1 MLDLPA
7 RPTFLDVNDRALSAA
22 DIALLL
28 TKPSIRGLTFTGCD
42 IGDDAVRA
50 LCALPKLERLWLD
63 GSAITDAVLPDIARV
78 PALNWLVL
86 DNTGIGGTGLAALSG
101 HARLRH
107 LSLRNTPVD
116 DACVRHI
123 VGIASL
129 SYLDVKGSAMTRAGL
144 LALAAHPTLKLC
156 ADDTRPDGLDQEF
169 VREQRRLASRTPP
182 GFVAGAGEEAA
193 ALGVLHGFWDAI
205 SAWET
210 ELALDSQ
217 KTPHLNDWRQ
227 PACAAIFHQ
236 FCTPKDRKFGRP
248 NALSFSTPPEYRQH
262 AIIAVEWLS
271 ARKLCVYTSNRAH
284 AQCRFLLVKKGSTWL
299 LDHVQNLFDGWTTGY
314 L

>member
-1 MLDLPA
+1 MLEIPA
-7 RPTFLDVNDRALSAA
+7 RPRFLDIHDHALSAA

-28 TKPSIRGLTFTGCD
+28 SKPSIRGLTFTGCG

-86 DNTGIGGTGLAALSG
+86 DNTGIGDAGVAALSG
-101 HARLRH
+101 HARLHH
-107 LSLRNTPVD
+107 LSLRGTEVG
-116 DACVRHI
+116 DACAPHI
-123 VGIASL
+123 VSL
-129 SYLDVKGSAMTRAGL
+129 ACLSHLDVTGSAVTRDGV
-144 LALAAHPTLKLC
+144 LALAAHPTLTLSS
-156 ADDTRPDGLDQEF
+156 DDTHPAGLDGEF

-182 GFVAGAGEEAA
+182 GFLPGAGEEAA
-193 ALGVLHGFWDAI
+193 ALAVLHGFWDAI

-210 ELALDSQ
+210 ELARDSQ
-217 KTPHLNDWRQ
+217 PTEPLNDWRQ
-227 PACAAIFHQ
+227 ADCAAIFDQ

-248 NALSFSTPPEYRQH
+248 NALSFSTPPEYQQH
-262 AIIAVEWLS
+262 SIIDVEWLS
-271 ARKLCVYTSNRAH
+271 ARKVCVYTIHRGH
-284 AQCRFLLVKKGSTWL
+284 LQRRFVLMKKGSTWL
-299 LDHVQNLFDGWTTGY
+299 LDHMQNLFDGWTTGY